1 MIMITTKTFY
11 IESNIT
17 YVNANTKINNK
28 NDD

>member
-11 IESNIT
+11 IKSNIT
-17 YVNANTKINNK
+17 HVNANTKINNK